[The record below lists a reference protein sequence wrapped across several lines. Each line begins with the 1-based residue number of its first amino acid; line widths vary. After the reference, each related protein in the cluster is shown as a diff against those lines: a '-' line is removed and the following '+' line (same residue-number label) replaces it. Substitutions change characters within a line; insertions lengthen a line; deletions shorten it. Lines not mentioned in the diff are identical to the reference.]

1 MQLMWGGQKSNLWWW
16 VCQTDLMYIRTADH
30 DDMINWKFFTIQIIG
45 VNTTKKIKI
54 WIKGE
59 KNLNELHDYLCLIW
73 ETWCKVSQ
81 EALLQKAG
89 MLNPLYHSISLVFP
103 FFIFQKLIS
112 LCIWSRRFCLWKPR
126 QWDIRY
132 KHTPYSQG
140 LEREPSLTPID
151 QLFYIITGK
160 KQPWLWQLSVHY
172 TGLDQIRFICRYKQ
186 KQFLFYMIYHPI
198 LNLNHENKL
207 LHQSKATK
215 VGRLL

>member
-1 MQLMWGGQKSNLWWW
+1 M
-16 VCQTDLMYIRTADH
+16 
-30 DDMINWKFFTIQIIG
+30 
-45 VNTTKKIKI
+45 
-54 WIKGE
+54 
-59 KNLNELHDYLCLIW
+59 
-73 ETWCKVSQ
+73 
-81 EALLQKAG
+81 
-89 MLNPLYHSISLVFP
+89 
-103 FFIFQKLIS
+103 
-112 LCIWSRRFCLWKPR
+112 CIWSRSFCLWKPR
-126 QWDIRY
+126 QWAIRY

-151 QLFYIITGK
+151 QLFYFSTGK

-215 VGRLL
+215 VGRLLWNPAIYKTEYLGINWIHWVLQTLLIFLIFFFYFSPPLRVN